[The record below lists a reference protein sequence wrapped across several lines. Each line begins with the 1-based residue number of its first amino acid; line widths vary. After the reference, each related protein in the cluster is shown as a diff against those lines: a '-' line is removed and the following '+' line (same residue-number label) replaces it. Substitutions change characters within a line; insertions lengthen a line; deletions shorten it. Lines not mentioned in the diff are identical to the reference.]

1 MELIIEFIIILILS
15 VIQSVLGI
23 GLLLFGTPIFLFI
36 GYGFESTLAVLLPVS
51 ITISLLQII
60 NQKKSINPLISEYN
74 AFCLPFLILF
84 LFMAIHIGDLIDIK
98 FYVSIFLITSSVVIL
113 NKNRIYLLN
122 QYLLKYRRLCLILIG
137 SIHGF
142 TNMGGGFLSIFSTLV
157 NGEDKKLTRN
167 YISYGYFTMGII
179 QYTTILFFGLNNTD
193 FTKLYYVLLPLV
205 LFFPSQK
212 IFNRIVDQLYIRLI
226 NYFALVFGVIVLI
239 ISLK

>member
-1 MELIIEFIIILILS
+1 M
-15 VIQSVLGI
+15 
-23 GLLLFGTPIFLFI
+23 
-36 GYGFESTLAVLLPVS
+36 
-51 ITISLLQII
+51 
-60 NQKKSINPLISEYN
+60 
-74 AFCLPFLILF
+74 
-84 LFMAIHIGDLIDIK
+84 D
-98 FYVSIFLITSSVVIL
+98 
-113 NKNRIYLLN
+113 
-122 QYLLKYRRLCLILIG
+122 LKYYESSSIRQILIG

-157 NGEDKKLTRN
+157 NGEDKELTRN

-212 IFNRIVDQLYIRLI
+212 IFKRIVDQLYIRLI